1 MESSASS
8 KNTEDHSRFWEKI
21 SLVADIAALCRD
33 KPPEEKTYLEV
44 LKLIDRILPF
54 DGASLFLLDR
64 AKKRLKEAA
73 TFRNKV
79 ELLGFL
85 SIEHGDGLTGWTS
98 LNKKPVLLADRTAS
112 GSFDPEND
120 FSTVLSVPLL
130 VDEEVLGVL
139 NLGCYSAGGFA
150 QKDVK
155 LMMVI
160 ADQFAIAIERQ
171 LYQKEIE
178 NKNLALREAHK
189 NLRKA
194 QKNLIASE
202 KLKAVVELAASVNHE
217 INNPLA
223 VIVGNIQCMYLEK
236 EIVNQKMLSRLKRIE
251 SAAMKISEVNNKLLN
266 INTLASETYLEN
278 DHSTMLNLDKST
290 GEDKQQD

>member
-1 MESSASS
+1 MKKSASS
-8 KNTEDHSRFWEKI
+8 QNTDDHSRFWEKI
-21 SLVADIAALCRD
+21 SLVADIAALCRAN
-33 KPPEEKTYLEV
+33 PPEEKTYLEV

-64 AKKRLKEAA
+64 NKKRLKEAA
-73 TFRNKV
+73 TCKDKV
-79 ELLGFL
+79 EMLGFL

-98 LNKKPVLLADRTAS
+98 LNKKPVLLADRTAG

-130 VDEEVLGVL
+130 IDDEVLGVL
-139 NLGCYSAGGFA
+139 NLGCYRTGAFA

-155 LMMVI
+155 LMMVM

-178 NKNLALREAHK
+178 NKNIALREAHT

-194 QKNLIASE
+194 QKNIIASE

-266 INTLASETYLEN
+266 INSLASETYLES
-278 DHSTMLNLDKST
+278 DRSTMLNLDKSAA
-290 GEDKQQD
+290 EDKERE

>member
-1 MESSASS
+1 LKSSSS
-8 KNTEDHSRFWEKI
+8 SNNTDGHSRFWEKI
-21 SLVADIAALCRD
+21 SLVADIADLCRD
-33 KPPEEKTYLEV
+33 KPPEEKTYVEV
-44 LKLIDRILPF
+44 LNLIDRILPF

-64 AKKRLKEAA
+64 SKKRLKEAA
-73 TFRNKV
+73 TCKEKV
-79 ELLGFL
+79 ELLSFL

-98 LNKKPVLLADRTAS
+98 LNKKPVLIADRTAG

-130 VDEEVLGVL
+130 IDDDVLGVL
-139 NLGCYSAGGFA
+139 NLGCYNAGAFA

-155 LMMVI
+155 LMIVI
-160 ADQFAIAIERQ
+160 TDQFAIAIERQ

-178 NKNLALREAHK
+178 NKNIALREAHK
-189 NLRKA
+189 NLKKA
-194 QKNLIASE
+194 QKNIIDSE
-202 KLKAVVELAASVNHE
+202 KLQAVVQLAASVNHE

-223 VIVGNIQCMYLEK
+223 VIVGNIQCMYIEK

-266 INTLASETYLEN
+266 INNLVSETYL
-278 DHSTMLNLDKST
+278 DSDQSTMLNLDKSAA
-290 GEDKQQD
+290 DD